1 MKKNELFNLLD
12 KEKMVQTG
20 VFEHETEEYANIYN
34 YLKELRDNNEKDELN
49 EVKEKAEVTP
59 GKPLCDFI
67 LAIVAAFDSKEHS
80 SLVSLTQKAASLS
93 KWQYVLLYS
102 SILLELNPLD
112 TFASGAKIQAL
123 EKTNADKEELKSEI
137 LRYTMHKEDEIK
149 MLLYLSD
156 MFEKDGEKDEAI
168 LTIKRALTR
177 AIKNKSIKD
186 IKDVS
191 DKILKDGSIDLDN
204 LVSMFDTTQ
213 AKALDEKFESSF
225 ADIYRAV
232 QKTENY
238 PLIIKAI
245 KLIIST
251 STKNTKYKTDLVGAY
266 KKLYSTSSRLDE
278 CLSQSGL
285 DADYP
290 IDLKKAITDFE
301 KDISIDNGTFVYH
314 NSYGIGRVVSATGET
329 IIIDFI
335 TKRKHQMSHKMA
347 LSSLTIL
354 QKNHIWV
361 LKAFV
366 NKEKL
371 RTKFIEDPRWGVI
384 TLLKSDDDSFKL
396 MKKEIVPSI
405 LNESEWQTFYQKAKK
420 IVKTDPYISQS
431 PNTNDT
437 YIATDTP
444 VSNDDKIYSAF
455 KHETDLF
462 QKIRLVREALQ
473 EGVSPESECVLNML
487 RFFGMELNS
496 SISSFEYV
504 VSHLFL
510 MSLGNG
516 KQKIQEA
523 SAYIKKTD
531 YEMIVRLP
539 ASRIPEYFSRIQD
552 AEIRK
557 YFADKIAKFMQ
568 DWKELL
574 TEAYT
579 LSPDPYIEKIMEKR
593 GNATFITDMMKKSF
607 FIVKQNP
614 TLFLYLLKKY
624 PLALDWSEANKSN
637 YDLILAQMD
646 VYNSF
651 PGSDRARVVYSN
663 LFDNKKLYQFID
675 ETNDDIILTNLEKNI
690 SLSPTLDEGKKQEVK
705 HIIATKLEKA
715 GKSIQDSQVK
725 ENKEQKR
732 SLGLQC
738 LASSLEKKK
747 KELDHLINVEIPN
760 NAKDIGEAREL
771 GDLRENSE
779 YQYAKDKQKLLNNQ
793 MQKLEA
799 ELKEAKIVNLDSV
812 DPSSVAF
819 GTVVTIK
826 DEKDGSEFTYTV
838 LGPWESDPDRNIIS
852 VTAPAIRE
860 IYGAKVGEKLNFNM
874 NGDDKE
880 WTIMSIVKYTI

>member
-1 MKKNELFNLLD
+1 MKKNELFTLLD

-20 VFEHETEEYANIYN
+20 VFDHDVEEYKEIYQ
-34 YLKELRDNNEKDELN
+34 YLKELKDNDNEQELS
-49 EVKEKAEVTP
+49 EIKEKAEVTP
-59 GKPLCDFI
+59 NKPLCDFI
-67 LAIVAAFDSKEHS
+67 LTIIAALNKEHS
-80 SLVSLTQKAASLS
+80 DLVSLTQKAHSLS
-93 KWQYVLLYS
+93 KWQYVLLYA
-102 SILLELNPLD
+102 SIILELNPLD

-123 EKTNADKEELKSEI
+123 EKTGADKEELKSEI

-156 MFEKDGEKDEAI
+156 MFEKDGEKDEAV
-168 LTIKRALTR
+168 LTVKRALSR

-191 DKILKDGSIDLDN
+191 DKILKDNSIDLDA
-204 LVSMFDTTQ
+204 LVCMFDTTH
-213 AKALDEKFESSF
+213 AKALDDKFEPSF

-232 QKTENY
+232 QKNENY
-238 PLIIKAI
+238 PLLIKAI

-251 STKNTKYKTDLVGAY
+251 STKNTKYKTDLVNAY
-266 KKLYSTSSRLDE
+266 KKLYASSSRLDE

-290 IDLKKAITDFE
+290 IDLKKAIIDFE
-301 KDISIDNGTFVYH
+301 KDISIDKGTFVYH

-329 IIIDFI
+329 IVIDFVA
-335 TKRKHQMSHKMA
+335 KRKHQMAHKMA

-354 QKNHIWV
+354 PKTHIWV
-361 LKAFV
+361 LKEFV
-366 NKEKL
+366 NKDKL
-371 RTKFIEDPRWGVI
+371 KAKFTEDPRWGVI

-405 LNESEWQTFYQKAKK
+405 LSEAEWQTFYQKAKK
-420 IVKTDPYISQS
+420 IVKSDPYISAS
-431 PNTNDT
+431 PNTPDS

-462 QKIRLVREALQ
+462 AKIRLVKDALAA
-473 EGVSPESECVLNML
+473 GVSSESECVLNML
-487 RFFGMELNS
+487 KFFGMELNS
-496 SISSFEYV
+496 SMSSFEYI
-504 VSHLFL
+504 VSHMFL
-510 MSLGNG
+510 MSLSTG

-531 YEMIVRLP
+531 YELIVRLP
-539 ASRIPEYFSRIQD
+539 SNKIPEYFSRISD
-552 AEIRK
+552 PDIRK
-557 YFADKIAKFMQ
+557 YFVDKIAKFSK
-568 DWKELL
+568 DWKEVL

-579 LSPDPYIEKIMEKR
+579 LLPDACIEKIMEKR
-593 GNATFITDMMKKSF
+593 GNDSFITDMMKKSF

-624 PLALDWSEANKSN
+624 SLPEDWKAAGKST

-651 PGSDRARVVYSN
+651 PGSDRARSVYSN
-663 LFDNKKLYQFID
+663 LFDNKKIYQFID

-690 SLSPTLDEGKKQEVK
+690 SLSPSLDELKKQEIK
-705 HIIATKLEKA
+705 HIISTKLEKA
-715 GKSIQDSQVK
+715 GMRVAEVPQ
-725 ENKEQKR
+725 KEQKR
-732 SLGLQC
+732 PQGLQC

-747 KELDHLINVEIPN
+747 KELEHLITVEIPN

-771 GDLRENSE
+771 GDLRENAE

-799 ELKEAKIVNLDSV
+799 ELKEAKIVNLDTV
-812 DPSSVAF
+812 DSSSVSF
-819 GTVVTIK
+819 GTVVEIK
-826 DEKDGSEFTYTV
+826 DEIEGNTFTYTV
-838 LGPWESDPDRNIIS
+838 LGPWESDPDKNIIS

-860 IYGAKVGEKLNFNM
+860 IYGSKVGDRLKFNM
-874 NGDDKE
+874 NGDNKD
-880 WTIMSIVKYTI
+880 WSIISISKYTV